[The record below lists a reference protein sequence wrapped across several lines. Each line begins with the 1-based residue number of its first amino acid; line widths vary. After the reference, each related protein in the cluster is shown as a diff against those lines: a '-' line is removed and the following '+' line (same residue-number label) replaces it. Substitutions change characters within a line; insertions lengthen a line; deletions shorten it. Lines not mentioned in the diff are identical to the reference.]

1 VWLIFDRQRFIVVR
15 WQKEK
20 SSRAAI
26 FTARGAE
33 PNNQKSQYKELK
45 SMSLYLSMPEI
56 RRATS
61 LGILAV
67 RKIIRHPYP
76 LVITLAAAA
85 KQGGAETRLFL
96 VADILPRL
104 RQLPKITEEQI
115 TELLSIAQARYKTK
129 EYSSE

>member
-1 VWLIFDRQRFIVVR
+1 
-15 WQKEK
+15 
-20 SSRAAI
+20 
-26 FTARGAE
+26 
-33 PNNQKSQYKELK
+33 
-45 SMSLYLSMPEI
+45 MSLYLSMPDI

-61 LGILAV
+61 LGVLAV
-67 RKIIRHPYP
+67 RKIVRHPYP

-115 TELLSIAQARYKTK
+115 SDLMAIAQDRYKTK
-129 EYSSE
+129 GIQT